1 MMVVRWLVTAMLVVG
16 GALIGCGE
24 AQPPTPYNYN
34 LGSEPG
40 ELMPTPPPA
49 ADQGIL
55 EERIAVRP
63 SPAPAPAESE
73 DTEVAPLE
81 EPVEP

>member
-1 MMVVRWLVTAMLVVG
+1 MVRRWLVTAMLAVA

-24 AQPPTPYNYN
+24 GQPPPPYNYN
-34 LGSEPG
+34 MGAEPG

-49 ADQGIL
+49 ADLGIL

-63 SPAPAPAESE
+63 SPARAPAESE
-73 DTEVAPLE
+73 NTEPAPPQ
-81 EPVEP
+81 EPAEP